1 MGIMFFRNWGKFL
14 FCVLLVCLIFLS
26 ISSSF
31 AAGDSNVDLISLESD
46 YDDSV
51 DLSVSNDKVYSDS
64 ISNLKGSSNDDSVLG
79 DDEMVDDEAFNED
92 DPWVEN
98 LEEDSHDEE
107 LEIISGFEGG
117 IGPGAGTLD
126 NRLSSKLVVSSF
138 SKYYRNGTQLVGY
151 LQDASNNPLVGK
163 TVKINI
169 ANANYTR
176 TTDENGGFRLNI
188 NLKPNNY
195 TSTIS
200 FAGDSNYKPSSKTI
214 TVKVFTMPTSI
225 TSSNLIKYYRNASQL
240 VAQLKDVHGNPLVG
254 KNITI
259 TILGN
264 VYQRATDEDGHIHMN
279 INMHPRV
286 CNATLNFTENGYVSS
301 KKVVSITV
309 LEMPTSIVSSNLE
322 KHYRNGSYWV
332 ARLLDGNGNPLAGKT
347 LTFNID
353 THTYTRVSDDDGYC
367 YMTINLRP
375 GTFTGTA
382 SFSEQ
387 YYTSSSKT
395 ISVNVLYPPV
405 PNVNVESGV
414 YNSSSLF
421 VDFSAYIDSA
431 TVYCSFDNGA
441 NWVNDIG
448 SCSFNLCE
456 GNWTILSYV
465 SLNGYESPVATYNYK
480 IGEFDSSIWHDYG
493 SGIYES
499 PFYVHFNDINPS
511 HTQSIHYTLDGTE
524 PTLGSDVYS
533 SPIFISNQS
542 NRTVLKYFIKDANG
556 TCSNVVNVYYFFG
569 DLVANL
575 NNGKMFAGIQE
586 AIDDNDTVDGD
597 VIEVSCDT
605 FGSVVLNKGIYL
617 KACRFKPVH
626 WYGIGDES
634 IVNIICDNVVVD
646 GFNFTGSNIFNVR
659 FANNCSILNNFAL
672 IHDGYGI
679 SCFYC
684 SFCKILRNCF
694 LSNTTILAGNIFI
707 RSSDCLISE
716 NDFTTYHKSDPYCF
730 SSLESSN
737 QVIFSGT
744 NESVACLSSGSDLL
758 VDEEVLLKIDGAD
771 FIVHTDSN
779 GDVYLPIDLSEGLH
793 TVVFYFKGDEN
804 YLSSYNVSKIFVIDD
819 AGDISLSVSE
829 ASGFYDCSELL
840 VNFSSSL
847 EDAIV
852 FCSFDNGT
860 TWSQYDRNICYN
872 LSEGIWDILAYCSL
886 YGFNS
891 SLCNCSFVVGNSS
904 PLVWASNG
912 SGIYNESFEANLSA
926 FSSIDDDDVLIYY
939 TLDGSMPTSDSLL
952 YDGPLFISNQSTI
965 TALRFFARDNY
976 NHTSDIVSVYYCFG
990 ECIVNLNNGKM
1001 FNSVQEAIDDDE
1013 TVDGDVIEVSCDLNE
1028 SVVLNKSVSLRSCDY
1043 RHVIWTGDSSS
1054 VILLSLDSV
1063 EEVFIEGFVFN
1074 SSCDVIIDLN
1084 GSSNCVIVD
1093 NVFCTDGC
1101 SITDFSLDELVSFN
1115 NSIWYNGFYGNGTS
1129 FILLENAMNYSF
1141 VGNLFNVI
1149 YESNQGLVDVED
1161 CSFAYGINLDYCEN
1175 SVFYANEFSDG
1186 DYGIFINESSS
1197 NYFAGNM
1204 FSNIFNAVKLSGFNN
1219 TLFNNSFMF
1228 DEYGIVLDGL
1238 NNSIISNTIV
1248 NNSFGV
1254 FSNGSLS
1261 NSTINFNR
1269 IVDNSIFGV
1278 YVADGSVNITN
1289 NWWGHNGVLLG
1300 EENGDLYFVDGL
1312 DVLYEPYL
1320 VLRVYVGEYKI
1331 ADYFVENCSFV
1342 ADLTHNSFGED
1353 VSPLGCIPDCDVL
1366 FRRACNYYIWGDN
1379 LVNEIVSHD
1388 SNLISGEAS
1397 SIFDLKLNNNLT
1409 VFLDNEEVSY
1419 FIEYP
1424 PQSVANISVSTTAL
1438 LSGENFS
1445 PELHLTIPFYNP
1457 VDWFTVIWKS
1467 SGLFEDELYIIVD
1480 GNVLGSL
1487 VVENSVYSE
1496 LKNYYSLN
1504 VFNAIKLYNKFLYNN
1519 LYKDKARIYSWISLL
1534 YNRDSLD
1541 LVEEA
1546 YYSNDWIEV
1555 DPSDL
1560 NALLRIHNAT
1570 LSGVLLNLLKNHYNL
1585 SDDDVNFIAY
1595 YHEMF
1600 LDNVTVDVSYLGG
1613 TSSSFNLHS
1622 DDGLESFD
1630 WMGDRT
1636 SRSAVISYDDGTYAY
1651 TVGDDSPIYYDK
1663 WENTHCFNGTVEWNY
1678 HNSYGYYAEGNYD
1691 GFLTFTFAN
1700 DKVTD
1705 DVLTYWLDEKNRT
1718 VNGSLYY
1725 GNGFMKAAFG
1735 SFIEGL
1741 DVIYCND
1748 LCADIAAERFNVTWV
1763 RTSPMVMS
1771 VHDDIHGTVLSGE
1784 SSFYFGRTAYGN
1796 SDDVRSFYFAC
1807 SASFSPIE
1815 HYVTNALFP
1824 NQGNNGSATVG
1835 LGFIL
1840 DSGGEIE
1847 IVQDGDLSLIREVGS
1862 NDKVLVF
1869 DSSTGLLR
1877 DQIFVDFCGA
1887 YCYSD
1892 QQTDWACDFAW
1903 NMRDAKNN
1911 IWNFVFNNSFMD
1923 WANNDVL
1930 GVAGSVGISVGIA
1943 CLPVFPVGTVVGALM
1958 ISGGVLANYYSND
1971 LNKGGTRERWA
1982 NFGVDIALSSI
1993 PVAGAEI
2000 KSGSVIGKV
2009 VLSKS
2014 SAKLSVAKVTSKKM
2028 SPLVK
2033 HLANTEGVIGSSLK
2047 VGTYEYGFSK
2057 FGTVESIVKT
2067 AYRGVDKYDVLDDFM
2082 QNYLIGVFA
2091 DGISYNIFKNNS

>member
-1 MGIMFFRNWGKFL
+1 MFVRNWGKFL
-14 FCVLLVCLIFLS
+14 FCALLVCLILLS

-31 AAGDSNVDLISLESD
+31 AADDMDMNFTSQGSD
-46 YDDSV
+46 YGDSV
-51 DLSVSNDKVYSDS
+51 DLSVSNDDYYSDS
-64 ISNLKGSSNDDSVLG
+64 ISSLKSSSDHDVPILG
-79 DDEMVDDEAFNED
+79 DDEVVDDGAFNGDE
-92 DPWVEN
+92 PWVEN
-98 LEEDSHDEE
+98 LEEDSHDGE
-107 LEIISGFEGG
+107 LEPISGFEPG

-126 NRLSSKLVVSSF
+126 NRVSTKIVASSF
-138 SKYYRNGTQLVGY
+138 SKYYRNGTQLVAY

-163 TVKINI
+163 TVKISI

-176 TTDENGGFRLNI
+176 TSDENGAFRLNI

-225 TSSNLIKYYRNASQL
+225 TSSNLVKYYRNASQL
-240 VAQLKDVHGNPLVG
+240 IAQLKDVQGNPLVG

-264 VYQRATDEDGHIHMN
+264 VYQRATDDNGFIHMN

-286 CNATLNFTENGYVSS
+286 CNATLNFTENGYKSS

-309 LEMPTSIVSSNLE
+309 QEMPTSIVSSNLE
-322 KHYRNGSYWV
+322 KHYRDSSYWV
-332 ARLLDGNGNPLAGKT
+332 ARLLDGNGNPLVGKT
-347 LTFNID
+347 LNFQISGS
-353 THTYTRVSDDDGYC
+353 TYTRVSDDDGYC

-375 GTFTGTA
+375 GTFTGTV

-395 ISVNVLYPPV
+395 VSVNVLDPPV
-405 PNVNVESGV
+405 PNVNVESGA
-414 YNSSSLF
+414 YNSSRLF
-421 VDFSAYIDSA
+421 VDFSAYNDAA
-431 TVYCSFDNGA
+431 TVFCSLDDGATWLNGT
-441 NWVNDIG
+441 G

-456 GNWTILSYV
+456 GNWSIRSYV
-465 SLNGYESPVATYNYK
+465 SLNGYESPIVTYDYH
-480 IGEFDSSIWHDYG
+480 IGEFDSSIWHDHG

-499 PFYVHFNDINPS
+499 PFYVHFNDINPTS
-511 HTQSIHYTLDGTE
+511 SQSIHYTLDGSE
-524 PTLGSDVYS
+524 PTLDSDTYAN
-533 SPIFISNQS
+533 PIFISNQS

-556 TCSNVVNVYYFFG
+556 ACSDVVSVYYFFG

-575 NNGKMFAGIQE
+575 NNGKMFNGIQE
-586 AIDDNDTVDGD
+586 AIDDNETDEGD

-617 KACRFKPVH
+617 KACGFKPVH

-646 GFNFTGSNIFNVR
+646 GFNFTGSNVFNVR

-679 SCFYC
+679 SCLYC
-684 SFCKILRNCF
+684 SFCKILRNRF
-694 LSNTTILAGNIFI
+694 LSNTTIFTGNIFI
-707 RSSDCLISE
+707 RITDCLISE

-744 NESVACLSSGSDLL
+744 NESVARLCSGSDFL
-758 VDEEVLLKIDGAD
+758 VDEEVLLKIDGVD
-771 FIVHTDSN
+771 FVVHTDSN
-779 GDVYLPIDLSEGLH
+779 GDIYLPIDLSEGLH

-819 AGDISLSVSE
+819 ADDISLSVSE
-829 ASGFYDCSELL
+829 ASGFYDCYNLL
-840 VNFSSSL
+840 INFSSSL
-847 EDAIV
+847 EDSIV

-860 TWSQYDRNICYN
+860 TWSQYDSNICYN
-872 LSEGIWDILAYCSL
+872 LSEGVWDILAYCSL

-912 SGIYNESFEANLSA
+912 SGIYNESLEVNLSA
-926 FSSIDDDDVLIYY
+926 FSSIDDNVLIYY
-939 TLDGSMPTSDSLL
+939 TLDGSMPTPDSQS
-952 YDGPLFISNQSTI
+952 YDGSLFISNQSTI
-965 TALRFFARDNY
+965 TVLRFFARDRY

-990 ECIVNLNNGKM
+990 ECIVNLNNGKI

-1054 VILLSLDSV
+1054 DILLSLDSV

-1101 SITDFSLDELVSFN
+1101 SITDYSLDDLVSFN

-1149 YESNQGLVDVED
+1149 DESNQGLVDVED
-1161 CSFAYGINLDYCEN
+1161 CSFDYGISLDYCEN
-1175 SVFYANEFSDG
+1175 SVFYANEFSYG
-1186 DYGIFINESSS
+1186 DYGIFINESTS

-1204 FSNIFNAVKLSGFNN
+1204 FSNNIQAISLSGFNN
-1219 TLFNNSFMF
+1219 TLFNNSFMSNS
-1228 DEYGIVLDGL
+1228 YGIVIDGL
-1238 NNSIISNTIV
+1238 NNSVVSNTIV

-1254 FSNGSLS
+1254 FSNGSLA

-1278 YVADGSVNITN
+1278 YFANGSVNITN

-1300 EENGDLYFVDGL
+1300 EENGDLYFVDGF
-1312 DVLYEPYL
+1312 DVIYEPYL

-1353 VSPLGCIPDCDVL
+1353 VSPLGFIPDCDVL

-1409 VFLDNEEVSY
+1409 VFLDNEEFSY

-1424 PQSVANISVSTTAL
+1424 PQSVANITVSTTAL
-1438 LSGENFS
+1438 LSGEDFS
-1445 PELHLTIPFYNP
+1445 PELHVTIPFYNP

-1480 GNVLGSL
+1480 GDVLGSI
-1487 VVENSVYSE
+1487 VVENSVYSQ
-1496 LKNYYSLN
+1496 LKNDYSVN

-1519 LYKDKARIYSWISLL
+1519 LYKEKANVYSWISLL
-1534 YNRDSLD
+1534 DELDSLD

-1555 DPSDL
+1555 NSSDL

-1570 LSGVLLNLLKNHYNL
+1570 LSGVLLNLLRNHYNL

-1595 YHEMF
+1595 YHDMF

-1613 TSSSFNLHS
+1613 TSSSFNVRS
-1622 DDGLESFD
+1622 DDGLESFN

-1651 TVGDDSPIYYDK
+1651 TVGDDSPIYYDSGK
-1663 WENTHCFNGTVEWNY
+1663 IPIV
-1678 HNSYGYYAEGNYD
+1678 
-1691 GFLTFTFAN
+1691 
-1700 DKVTD
+1700 
-1705 DVLTYWLDEKNRT
+1705 
-1718 VNGSLYY
+1718 
-1725 GNGFMKAAFG
+1725 
-1735 SFIEGL
+1735 
-1741 DVIYCND
+1741 
-1748 LCADIAAERFNVTWV
+1748 
-1763 RTSPMVMS
+1763 PM
-1771 VHDDIHGTVLSGE
+1771 E
-1784 SSFYFGRTAYGN
+1784 
-1796 SDDVRSFYFAC
+1796 
-1807 SASFSPIE
+1807 
-1815 HYVTNALFP
+1815 
-1824 NQGNNGSATVG
+1824 Q
-1835 LGFIL
+1835 
-1840 DSGGEIE
+1840 
-1847 IVQDGDLSLIREVGS
+1847 
-1862 NDKVLVF
+1862 
-1869 DSSTGLLR
+1869 
-1877 DQIFVDFCGA
+1877 
-1887 YCYSD
+1887 
-1892 QQTDWACDFAW
+1892 
-1903 NMRDAKNN
+1903 
-1911 IWNFVFNNSFMD
+1911 
-1923 WANNDVL
+1923 
-1930 GVAGSVGISVGIA
+1930 
-1943 CLPVFPVGTVVGALM
+1943 
-1958 ISGGVLANYYSND
+1958 
-1971 LNKGGTRERWA
+1971 
-1982 NFGVDIALSSI
+1982 
-1993 PVAGAEI
+1993 
-2000 KSGSVIGKV
+2000 
-2009 VLSKS
+2009 
-2014 SAKLSVAKVTSKKM
+2014 
-2028 SPLVK
+2028 
-2033 HLANTEGVIGSSLK
+2033 
-2047 VGTYEYGFSK
+2047 
-2057 FGTVESIVKT
+2057 
-2067 AYRGVDKYDVLDDFM
+2067 
-2082 QNYLIGVFA
+2082 
-2091 DGISYNIFKNNS
+2091 

>member
-1 MGIMFFRNWGKFL
+1 MGIMFVRNWGKFL
-14 FCVLLVCLIFLS
+14 FCALLVCLILLS

-31 AAGDSNVDLISLESD
+31 AADDMDMNFTSQGSD
-46 YDDSV
+46 YGDSV
-51 DLSVSNDKVYSDS
+51 DLSVSNDDYYSDS
-64 ISNLKGSSNDDSVLG
+64 ISSLKSSSDHDVPILG
-79 DDEMVDDEAFNED
+79 DDEVVDDGAFNGDE
-92 DPWVEN
+92 PWVEN
-98 LEEDSHDEE
+98 LEEDSHDGE
-107 LEIISGFEGG
+107 LEPISGFEPG

-126 NRLSSKLVVSSF
+126 NRVSTKIVASSF
-138 SKYYRNGTQLVGY
+138 SKYYRNGTQLVAY

-163 TVKINI
+163 TVKISI

-176 TTDENGGFRLNI
+176 TSDENGAFRLNI

-225 TSSNLIKYYRNASQL
+225 TSSNLVKYYRNASQL
-240 VAQLKDVHGNPLVG
+240 IAQLKDVQGNPLVG

-264 VYQRATDEDGHIHMN
+264 VYQRATDDNGFIHMN

-286 CNATLNFTENGYVSS
+286 CNATLNFTENGYKSS

-309 LEMPTSIVSSNLE
+309 QEMPTSIVSSNLE
-322 KHYRNGSYWV
+322 KHYRDSSYWV
-332 ARLLDGNGNPLAGKT
+332 ARLLDGNGNPLVGKT
-347 LTFNID
+347 LNFQISGS
-353 THTYTRVSDDDGYC
+353 TYTRVSDDDGYC

-375 GTFTGTA
+375 GTFTGTV

-395 ISVNVLYPPV
+395 VSVNVLDPPV
-405 PNVNVESGV
+405 PNVNVESGA
-414 YNSSSLF
+414 YNSSRLF
-421 VDFSAYIDSA
+421 VDFSAYNDAA
-431 TVYCSFDNGA
+431 TVFCSLDDGATWLNGT
-441 NWVNDIG
+441 G

-456 GNWTILSYV
+456 GNWSIRSYV
-465 SLNGYESPVATYNYK
+465 SLNGYESPIVTYDYH
-480 IGEFDSSIWHDYG
+480 IGEFDSSIWHDHG

-499 PFYVHFNDINPS
+499 PFYVHFNDINPTS
-511 HTQSIHYTLDGTE
+511 SQSIHYTLDGSE
-524 PTLGSDVYS
+524 PTLDSDTYAN
-533 SPIFISNQS
+533 PIFISNQS

-556 TCSNVVNVYYFFG
+556 ACSDVVSVYYFFG

-575 NNGKMFAGIQE
+575 NNGKMFNGIQE
-586 AIDDNDTVDGD
+586 AIDDNETDEGD

-617 KACRFKPVH
+617 KACGFKPVH

-646 GFNFTGSNIFNVR
+646 GFNFTGSNVFNVR

-679 SCFYC
+679 SCLYC
-684 SFCKILRNCF
+684 SFCKILRNRF
-694 LSNTTILAGNIFI
+694 LSNTTIFTGNIFI
-707 RSSDCLISE
+707 RITDCLISE

-744 NESVACLSSGSDLL
+744 NESVARLCSGSDFL
-758 VDEEVLLKIDGAD
+758 VDEEVLLKIDGVD
-771 FIVHTDSN
+771 FVVHTDSN
-779 GDVYLPIDLSEGLH
+779 GDIYLPIDLSEGLH

-819 AGDISLSVSE
+819 ADDISLSVSE
-829 ASGFYDCSELL
+829 ASGFYDCYNLL
-840 VNFSSSL
+840 INFSSSL
-847 EDAIV
+847 EDSIV

-860 TWSQYDRNICYN
+860 TWSQYDSNICYN
-872 LSEGIWDILAYCSL
+872 LSEGVWDILAYCSL

-912 SGIYNESFEANLSA
+912 SGIYNESLEVNLSA
-926 FSSIDDDDVLIYY
+926 FSSIDDNVLIYY
-939 TLDGSMPTSDSLL
+939 TLDGSMPTPDSQS
-952 YDGPLFISNQSTI
+952 YDGSLFISNQSTI
-965 TALRFFARDNY
+965 TVLRFFARDRY

-990 ECIVNLNNGKM
+990 ECIVNLNNGKI

-1013 TVDGDVIEVSCDLNE
+1013 TFDGDVIEVSCDLNE
-1028 SVVLNKSVSLRSCDY
+1028 SAVLNKSISLRSCDY

-1063 EEVFIEGFVFN
+1063 EEVFVEGFIFN
-1074 SSCDVIIDLN
+1074 SSNDMILCLN

-1093 NVFCTDGC
+1093 NVFFTNGC
-1101 SITDFSLDELVSFN
+1101 SITDFSLDYLVSFN

-1129 FILLENAMNYSF
+1129 CLQLENAMNYSF

-1149 YESNQGLVDVED
+1149 EESNQGLVDVED
-1161 CSFAYGINLDYCEN
+1161 CSFDYGINLNYCEN

-1186 DYGIFINESSS
+1186 NYGIFINESTS
-1197 NYFAGNM
+1197 NYLAGNM
-1204 FSNIFNAVKLSGFNN
+1204 FSNNIQAISLFGFNN
-1219 TLFNNSFMF
+1219 TLFNNSFMSNG
-1228 DEYGIVLDGL
+1228 YGIVIDGL
-1238 NNSIISNTIV
+1238 NNSIVSNTIV
-1248 NNSFGV
+1248 NNGFGV
-1254 FSNGSLS
+1254 FSNDSLL
-1261 NSTINFNR
+1261 NSSINFNR

-1289 NWWGHNGVLLG
+1289 NWWGHNYIDLG
-1300 EENGDLYFVDGL
+1300 DDDGDLYFADGL
-1312 DVLYEPYL
+1312 DLIYEPYL
-1320 VLRVYVGEYKI
+1320 VLSVYVGEYRI
-1331 ADYFVENCSFV
+1331 VDYSVEFCSFV
-1342 ADLTHNSFGED
+1342 ADLTFNSFGED
-1353 VSPLGCIPDCDVL
+1353 VSPWGCVPDCSVV
-1366 FRRACNYYIWGDN
+1366 FRRVNDLNEYIVNNAEFHNSN
-1379 LVNEIVSHD
+1379 LV
-1388 SNLISGEAS
+1388 SGSAS
-1397 SIFDLKLNNNLT
+1397 SFFSLGFNNNLT

-1419 FIEYP
+1419 FIEEP
-1424 PQSVANISVSTTAL
+1424 PHSTAIISVSTSAIIL
-1438 LSGENFS
+1438 DESFS
-1445 PELHLTIPFYNP
+1445 NGVYVNLPFSSP
-1457 VDWFTVIWKS
+1457 VEWVSVIWKS
-1467 SGLFEDELYIIVD
+1467 DGLFEDELFIIVD
-1480 GNVLGSL
+1480 GDVLGSFL
-1487 VVENSVYSE
+1487 VENSFYNQFKNNYSVD
-1496 LKNYYSLN
+1496 
-1504 VFNAIKLYNKFLYNN
+1504 VFDAIKLYNKFLYNN
-1519 LYKDKARIYSWISLL
+1519 VYYEKALVYSWISLIFEE
-1534 YNRDSLD
+1534 DSLD
-1541 LVEEA
+1541 FVEEE
-1546 YYSNDWIEV
+1546 YYSRDWHAFTMA
-1555 DPSDL
+1555 DL
-1560 NALLRIHNAT
+1560 DIIMQIKGT
-1570 LSGVLLNLLKNHYNL
+1570 DLSSVLLSLLKNSYNL
-1585 SDDDVNFIAY
+1585 SDDEIGFVESCHD
-1595 YHEMF
+1595 MF

-1613 TSSSFNLHS
+1613 TGSNFNIHS
-1622 DDGLESFD
+1622 DEGFESFG
-1630 WMGDRT
+1630 WMGDWT
-1636 SRSAVISYDDGTYAY
+1636 SRHAVISYDDGTYVY
-1651 TVGDDSPIYYDK
+1651 TLGDDNPEYY
-1663 WENTHCFNGTVEWNY
+1663 ENQEIVHCRNGTVKWFY
-1678 HNSYGYYAEGNYD
+1678 HNSYGYFTEGNYD

-1705 DVLTYWLDEKNRT
+1705 DVLSYWLGEKNRT
-1718 VNGSLYY
+1718 VNGSIYY
-1725 GNGFMKAAFG
+1725 EQGFMKAAFG

-1847 IVQDGDLSLIREVGS
+1847 IVQDGDLTLIREVGS
-1862 NDKVLVF
+1862 NEKVLVF

-1930 GVAGSVGISVGIA
+1930 GVAGSVALTIGVSAV
-1943 CLPVFPVGTVVGALM
+1943 LVSNPVGWAVGATL
-1958 ISGGVLANYYSND
+1958 IAGGLYTTYYADD
-1971 LNKGGTRERWA
+1971 LNRGVTWDRATNFVIDVGTSIITPCGA
-1982 NFGVDIALSSI
+1982 ASSI
-1993 PVAGAEI
+1993 SKVYIRKELSKESVKIIEKNNYKFTKDALKDFGSEI
-2000 KSGSVIGKV
+2000 YGNTIPAISYELGESYLKGKVPDSVIYYMYNHDLKY
-2009 VLSKS
+2009 
-2014 SAKLSVAKVTSKKM
+2014 
-2028 SPLVK
+2028 VK
-2033 HLANTEGVIGSSLK
+2033 ENIVDLRFLHDWGVI
-2047 VGTYEYGFSK
+2047 
-2057 FGTVESIVKT
+2057 
-2067 AYRGVDKYDVLDDFM
+2067 
-2082 QNYLIGVFA
+2082 NY
-2091 DGISYNIFKNNS
+2091 